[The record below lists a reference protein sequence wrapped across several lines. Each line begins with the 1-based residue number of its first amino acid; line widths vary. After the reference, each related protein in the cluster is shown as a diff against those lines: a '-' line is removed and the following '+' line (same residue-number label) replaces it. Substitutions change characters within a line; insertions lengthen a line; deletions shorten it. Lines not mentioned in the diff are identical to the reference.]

1 MISTLKFIT
10 LEFSLSLLLM
20 LSPALAEAD
29 CVNMGLGSTKKIY
42 CLEVADTDQMRK
54 TGLQGRRSLPKLG
67 GMLFVFPDD
76 APRVMWM
83 KNTRMTLDIIFLDNE
98 GTIRN
103 LASRVSPSKI
113 KLFSPARY
121 VIELAGGTAE
131 KLDLWPGDRVLLHP
145 QEGGS

>member
-10 LEFSLSLLLM
+10 IEFSLSLLLM

-29 CVNMGLGSTKKIY
+29 CVNMVLGSTKKIY

-54 TGLQGRRSLPKLG
+54 AGLQGRRSLPKLG

-83 KNTRMTLDIIFLDNE
+83 KNTLMTLDIIFLDNE
-98 GTIRN
+98 GIVKN
-103 LASRVSPSKI
+103 MASQVSPSQI
-113 KLFSPARY
+113 KLFSSARY
-121 VIELAGGTAE
+121 VIELAGGTVE
-131 KLDLWPGDRVLLHP
+131 KLDLWPGDKVLLP
-145 QEGGS
+145 KRGGS

>member
-1 MISTLKFIT
+1 
-10 LEFSLSLLLM
+10 M
-20 LSPALAEAD
+20 LSPALAIAD
-29 CVNMGLGSTKKIY
+29 CVNVRLGAAGEVY
-42 CLEVADTDQMRK
+42 CLELADTEQAHK
-54 TGLQGRRSLPKLG
+54 TGLQGRRSLPRFG
-67 GMLFVFPDD
+67 GMLFIFPDD

-103 LASRVSPSKI
+103 LASRVPPSKI
-113 KLFSPARY
+113 KLFSSARY

-131 KLDLWPGDRVLLHP
+131 KLDLWPGDKVLLHP

>member
-1 MISTLKFIT
+1 LKKLF
-10 LEFSLSLLLM
+10 FALSFFLLL
-20 LSPALAEAD
+20 SPVMAIAG
-29 CVNMGLGSTKKIY
+29 CVSVNLGAAGKAF
-42 CLEVADTDQMRK
+42 CLEVADTDQARK
-54 TGLQGRRSLPKLG
+54 TGLQGRRSLPRFG
-67 GMLFVFPDD
+67 GMLFIFSDD

-83 KNTRMTLDIIFLDNE
+83 KDTRMTLDIIFLDND
-98 GTIRN
+98 GVVRS

-131 KLDLWPGDRVLLHP
+131 KLDLWPGDKVLLPH